1 MAPGSDEVIE
11 LAGPA
16 ELRIKLDRPAYVY
29 PMFEQSLRIA
39 AGETSEDHRRR
50 IGELWSQFSAVAAT
64 NPYAWSREPLSGKQI
79 NVSVEASKVA
89 ATGRGEVWLCS
100 VSRAVPISIGRGENR
115 GQQITY
121 YNVVRNLVKV
131 GDWNGGAGNWT
142 IPLENI
148 SSDGVDAAVVYV
160 QDGSRDKPG
169 AMLGAA
175 YTSLR

>member
-1 MAPGSDEVIE
+1 MSVPVT
-11 LAGPA
+11 
-16 ELRIKLDRPAYVY
+16 
-29 PMFEQSLRIA
+29 MM
-39 AGETSEDHRRR
+39 
-50 IGELWSQFSAVAAT
+50 
-64 NPYAWSREPLSGKQI
+64 LSGKQI